1 MDDMHSGG
9 KQDQGSSSEKLVLP
23 AYHRDIQPPSA
34 DAQTTFMPANPA
46 ANSNMASPEQLIR
59 RSQQGRG
66 NAFQRFI
73 HLVRT
78 DPAYQVLVV
87 AIVLVLISGG
97 VLAAF
102 ASSFLSG
109 AGSNNGPSGRPNGGA
124 VANVQSTPTAQ
135 PTQAPTP
142 TPQPTAT
149 PIPTPSPT
157 AVMRGP
163 LTVRIISIPK
173 KVTNNTSVPVIIQ
186 TSQPGVMV
194 RLVAM
199 YGAPPGFFMSNP
211 QTTANDG
218 TATLTWNVSLTMF
231 TARTTA
237 HVAVTG
243 QNQDG
248 QQVQSQPVTVR
259 VNR

>member
-9 KQDQGSSSEKLVLP
+9 RQDQGSSSEKLVLP

-34 DAQTTFMPANPA
+34 DAQTTFMSDNPA
-46 ANSNMASPEQLIR
+46 ANSNMASPEQLIP
-59 RSQQGRG
+59 RSQQGRR

-124 VANVQSTPTAQ
+124 VANVQSTPTTQ

-142 TPQPTAT
+142 TPSPTA
-149 PIPTPSPT
+149 PPPTPT

-163 LTVRIISIPK
+163 LTVRIISIPQR
-173 KVTNNTSVPVIIQ
+173 VTNNTSVPVIIQ

-199 YGAPPGFFMSNP
+199 YGAPPGFFMSDP

-218 TATLTWNVSLTMF
+218 TATLTWNVNLKMF

-237 HVAVTG
+237 RVAVAG